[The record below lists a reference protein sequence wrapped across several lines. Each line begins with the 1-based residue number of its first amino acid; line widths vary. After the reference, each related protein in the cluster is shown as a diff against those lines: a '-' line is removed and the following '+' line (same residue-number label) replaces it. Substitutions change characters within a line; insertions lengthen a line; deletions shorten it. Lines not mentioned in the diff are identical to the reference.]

1 MKFDASRQVK
11 WNKSTHARRA
21 FHKSAGFISLKKEP
35 LAFSKG
41 FFFLERATRL
51 VSVCFANI
59 LCPRRQAVGD
69 RQSTGLARDL
79 SRINIPCVLWCVVF
93 RCVAQ
98 SAFIL
103 LVCHCL
109 SHTTKGSFCNISKTK
124 NGQHLLD
131 YRCCP
136 LKICFDPFSDR
147 MKESN
152 FLILFVGCA
161 LLRLFKTLAG
171 RVHIGFNFPKLLR
184 ILPDGFELGIG
195 FGMLLFQSGIRNFRN
210 EKSWIPVAL
219 WSSY

>member
-1 MKFDASRQVK
+1 MVSASSSRQPGTVHRTGTGFVK
-11 WNKSTHARRA
+11 DK
-21 FHKSAGFISLKKEP
+21 FP
-35 LAFSKG
+35 
-41 FFFLERATRL
+41 
-51 VSVCFANI
+51 
-59 LCPRRQAVGD
+59 LCP
-69 RQSTGLARDL
+69 L
-79 SRINIPCVLWCVVF
+79 CVVF

-109 SHTTKGSFCNISKTK
+109 SHTTRGSFCNISKTK

-161 LLRLFKTLAG
+161 LLRLFKILAG
-171 RVHIGFNFPKLLR
+171 RVHIGFHFPKLLR
-184 ILPDGFELGIG
+184 IPPDGFELSIG
-195 FGMLLFQSGIRNFRN
+195 FGMLLCQAGIRIFRN
-210 EKSWIPVAL
+210 EKSCTRRFMIFILRQHRTMGAAGFGGSFAPNRAA
-219 WSSY
+219 